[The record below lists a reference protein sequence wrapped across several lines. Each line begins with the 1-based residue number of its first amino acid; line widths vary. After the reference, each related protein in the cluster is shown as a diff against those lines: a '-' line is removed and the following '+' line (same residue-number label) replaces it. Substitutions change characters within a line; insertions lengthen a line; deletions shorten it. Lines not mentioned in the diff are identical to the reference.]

1 MSVHVLYIQ
10 VVQFTPRG
18 KDRKKYFPLLRI
30 LSRVAVAAPALA
42 LRRPFA
48 NSVPRLRGWTRSAG
62 QRSTFNRTTKRAN
75 NARCYIRRKRAELY
89 NEYIDVGQRSPGRT
103 SRASAWNKDGT
114 EGWIATDCSKMAA
127 PSDREWDCHVGDRN
141 IGSLPN
147 KLNRTTICMYNVART
162 PPVPLMTRSY
172 INRSPLDASIKI
184 KYWPAFWIK
193 YASLLSRSSTRKL
206 RNIGR
211 NLIKHWN

>member
-1 MSVHVLYIQ
+1 MSFIYKSCNLRPVEKIEKSTFPYFVFFRELQLLHLHLPFVVLSPILCLVYVDEHV
-10 VVQFTPRG
+10 
-18 KDRKKYFPLLRI
+18 
-30 LSRVAVAAPALA
+30 
-42 LRRPFA
+42 
-48 NSVPRLRGWTRSAG
+48 RLG

-141 IGSLPN
+141 VGSLPN